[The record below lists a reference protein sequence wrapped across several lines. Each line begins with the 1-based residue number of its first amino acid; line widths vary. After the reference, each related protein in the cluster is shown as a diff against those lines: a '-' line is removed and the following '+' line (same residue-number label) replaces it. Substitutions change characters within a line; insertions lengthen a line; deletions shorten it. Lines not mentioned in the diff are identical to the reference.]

1 MNSILITQDGADG
14 TTALL
19 DIGELRLALPQSEI
33 CALESAAD
41 IDTDQA
47 KHLSVGW
54 IHFRHE
60 RWPVF
65 CLSPDLSPLTIVP
78 KARRSCVVLNTGAGY
93 LGILCD
99 ETSFGVQLTLEQ
111 QQPLPPA
118 MEVPGSPITGL
129 VALEQDHVACATSSQ
144 RLIDYLTQQVNL

>member
-19 DIGELRLALPQSEI
+19 DIGELRLALPQGEI

-41 IDTDQA
+41 IDTDET
-47 KHLSVGW
+47 KPLSVGW
-54 IHFRHE
+54 IHFRQE

-65 CLSPDLSPLTIVP
+65 CVSPELDLLTVVP

-93 LGILCD
+93 IGILCD
-99 ETSFGVQLTLEQ
+99 ECNFGVQLTLEQ

-118 MEVPGSPITGL
+118 MEAPGSPITGL
-129 VALEQDHVACATSSQ
+129 VALEHDNVACATASR
-144 RLIDYLTQQVNL
+144 RLVDYLTQQVNL

>member
-19 DIGELRLALPQSEI
+19 DIGELCLALPQGEI

-41 IDTDQA
+41 IDTHQA
-47 KHLSVGW
+47 KPLSVGW
-54 IHFRHE
+54 IHFRQE

-65 CLSPDLSPLTIVP
+65 CVSPDLSLLTIVP
-78 KARRSCVVLNTGAGY
+78 KARRSCVVLNTGTGY

-99 ETSFGVQLTLEQ
+99 EANFGVQLTLEQ
-111 QQPLPPA
+111 QRALPPA
-118 MEVPGSPITGL
+118 METADTPITGL
-129 VALEQDHVACATSSQ
+129 VALEEDNVACTTTAH
-144 RLIDYLTQQVNL
+144 RLVDHLTRQVNL